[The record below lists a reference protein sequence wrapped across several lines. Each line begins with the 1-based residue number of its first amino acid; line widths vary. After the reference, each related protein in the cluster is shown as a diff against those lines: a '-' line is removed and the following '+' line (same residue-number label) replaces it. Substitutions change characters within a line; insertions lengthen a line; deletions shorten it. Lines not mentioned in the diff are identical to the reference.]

1 MNSTAALIISVVIA
15 FGITAGLGFVIIPWL
30 RKLKFGQTI
39 LDIGPKWHKSKQGTP
54 NMGGLMFIIGIVIS
68 FALTALIYH
77 LSGGNLESEYSSIMN
92 GRELVL
98 LLAGLILALGCGAVG
113 FIDDFTKIKL
123 KRNEGLSPKQ
133 KTLGQLIVTLGYIAT
148 LWMSHNTS
156 WYIPFIGRV
165 NFEKNIFTA
174 VVFWILSIFIVY
186 GCVNSVNLTDG
197 IDGLC
202 SSVTSTVAIAFIVL
216 GYIQGFAGLTIFSGA
231 LLGGVLGFLCW
242 NWNPAKTF
250 MEKECSNIKSALI
263 NSNEFVHSTPK
274 DFGEN
279 SIICLSCHK
288 GNTPETIAAAKLGKE
303 KGAAVIILTWLEE
316 SEIVEFGDYI
326 IQYSFDASPDH
337 LKGDIDY
344 AGEKTMCALLVAVET
359 LQQTAGYENYDKFYE
374 GLGMITGIIRN
385 ARKHVQARAEQFAE
399 TYKDDTVIYTMG
411 SGAGYGAAYMESIC
425 IFMEMQWLDSSSI
438 HTGEYFHGP
447 FEITDANRPFMIQ
460 ISEGSTRELDERALK
475 FLHTYAK
482 RIEVLDAKELGL
494 STIDASVVDYFNH
507 SLFNNVY
514 PIYNHELAEK
524 KEHPLSTRRYMWK
537 VEY

>member
-54 NMGGLMFIIGIVIS
+54 NMGGLMFIIGIAIS
-68 FALTALIYH
+68 FSLTVLIYH

-242 NWNPAKTF
+242 NW
-250 MEKECSNIKSALI
+250 
-263 NSNEFVHSTPK
+263 
-274 DFGEN
+274 
-279 SIICLSCHK
+279 IILLPIGIVYVC
-288 GNTPETIAAAKLGKE
+288 ETMSDIIQIGYFKITHGKRVFKMAPIHHHFEMCGWKE
-303 KGAAVIILTWLEE
+303 KKICVVFSLVNAIGCVIGVLLLLY
-316 SEIVEFGDYI
+316 FG
-326 IQYSFDASPDH
+326 
-337 LKGDIDY
+337 
-344 AGEKTMCALLVAVET
+344 
-359 LQQTAGYENYDKFYE
+359 N
-374 GLGMITGIIRN
+374 
-385 ARKHVQARAEQFAE
+385 FA
-399 TYKDDTVIYTMG
+399 K
-411 SGAGYGAAYMESIC
+411 
-425 IFMEMQWLDSSSI
+425 
-438 HTGEYFHGP
+438 
-447 FEITDANRPFMIQ
+447 
-460 ISEGSTRELDERALK
+460 
-475 FLHTYAK
+475 
-482 RIEVLDAKELGL
+482 
-494 STIDASVVDYFNH
+494 
-507 SLFNNVY
+507 
-514 PIYNHELAEK
+514 
-524 KEHPLSTRRYMWK
+524 
-537 VEY
+537 